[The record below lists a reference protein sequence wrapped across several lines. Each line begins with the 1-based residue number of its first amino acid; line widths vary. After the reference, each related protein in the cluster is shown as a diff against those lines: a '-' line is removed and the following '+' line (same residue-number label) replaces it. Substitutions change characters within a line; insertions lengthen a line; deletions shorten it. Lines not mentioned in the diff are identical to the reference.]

1 MGPARPAA
9 PLASALLASALLA
22 LAPRIGAETTARNL
36 APFAPPAE
44 SAMPGGPLGD
54 SIRLGQKV
62 LTQTQQHAKAY
73 VGNGLN
79 CTSCH
84 LDGGRVQHAV
94 PWVGL
99 WAVFPEY
106 RSRNAQV
113 NALEERINDC
123 FRRSLN
129 GKPLPYDSP
138 EMVGVLAYIW
148 WLSQGVP
155 TGMEVEGRGFQRIQL
170 PAGQKPDPEN
180 GKAIY
185 AAKCASC
192 HGQDG
197 QGITGPNGAYLFPAV
212 WGPKSFNIGAG
223 MARLNNAAA
232 FVKANM
238 PLGQGNTLTDQEAF
252 DVAAYFT
259 QQPRPDFAA
268 KTQDWPKG
276 GKPPD
281 ARY

>member
-1 MGPARPAA
+1 MRRTKQLAVLSVAAMTVLSA
-9 PLASALLASALLA
+9 PLVAQPSAK
-22 LAPRIGAETTARNL
+22 TV
-36 APFAPPAE
+36 APFKPPVDSE
-44 SAMPGGPLGD
+44 IPSGPVGD
-54 SIRLGQKV
+54 SIRLGQRI
-62 LTQTQQHAKAY
+62 LSQTQQSAKGY

-84 LDGGRVQHAV
+84 LQGGRVQYAA

-113 NALEERINDC
+113 NSLEERVNDC
-123 FRRSLN
+123 FRRSMN

-138 EMVGVLAYIW
+138 EMVGILSYIW
-148 WLSQGVP
+148 WLSKGVP
-155 TGMEVEGRGFQRIQL
+155 TGMDVEGRGFARIKL
-170 PAGQKPDPEN
+170 PEGQKPDPEN
-180 GKAIY
+180 GKAVY

-192 HGQDG
+192 HGKDG
-197 QGITGPNGAYLFPAV
+197 QGMNGPKGEYLFPAL

-223 MARLNNAAA
+223 MARLNNATA

-238 PLGQGNTLTDQEAF
+238 PLGQGNTLTDKEAF

-268 KTQDWPKG
+268 KVKDWPKG
-276 GKPPD
+276 DKPVD